1 MRILLDNVIE
11 RNAISCVCG
20 ADVEQGMILKIDGLA
35 PLTSDNSKAI
45 AQYGDGELYKTSLS
59 ANTDDDIYVVVSHD
73 GHSYTTDEYNFGD
86 KATIKAGEPFRAYVL
101 TGYQV
106 ITVEKTVVNGTPT
119 GMVGSDASGKWVTV
133 TSDPVGKVLKAT
145 KLEGR
150 NALQILIVR

>member
-35 PLTSDNSKAI
+35 TM
-45 AQYGDGELYKTSLS
+45 QYGDGECYKTSLS
-59 ANTDDDIYVVVSHD
+59 ANSDDDIYVVVAHD

-106 ITVEKTVVNGTPT
+106 ITVEKAVVSGTPT

-133 TSDPVGKVLKAT
+133 TSDPVGRVLKAT
-145 KLEGR
+145 KLEGKD
-150 NALQILIVR
+150 AYQILIVR

>member
-11 RNAISCVCG
+11 RNAISCVCS

-35 PLTSDNSKAI
+35 SPTYGAGECYSVSKSADNTK
-45 AQYGDGELYKTSLS
+45 DLF
-59 ANTDDDIYVVVSHD
+59 VVVAHD
-73 GHSYTTDEYNFGD
+73 GHSYTSDEYAFAD

-119 GMVGSDASGKWVTV
+119 GMVGSDASGKWTKVDT
-133 TSDPVGKVLKAT
+133 DPVGKVLKAT
-145 KLEGR
+145 KLEGKD
-150 NALQILIVR
+150 AYQILIVR